1 MSSFYGNNNTT
12 PTGGITPGEAEAK
25 AADAKNHIIFSKT
38 EPTIQKAGD
47 IWVVI
52 GEFADKNT
60 TSTEGENNG

>member
-1 MSSFYGNNNTT
+1 MSSFYGN
-12 PTGGITPGEAEAK
+12 GISKEVMDKEIQEAN
-25 AADAKNHIIFSKT
+25 NHIIFSKT
-38 EPTIQKAGD
+38 EPTVQKAGD

>member
-1 MSSFYGNNNTT
+1 MSSFYGN
-12 PTGGITPGEAEAK
+12 GISKEVMDKEIQETN
-25 AADAKNHIIFSKT
+25 NHIIFSKT
-38 EPTIQKAGD
+38 EPTVQKAGN

>member
-1 MSSFYGNNNTT
+1 MSSFYGN
-12 PTGGITPGEAEAK
+12 GISKEVMDKEIQEAN
-25 AADAKNHIIFSKT
+25 NHIIFSKI
-38 EPTIQKAGD
+38 EPTVQKAGD

>member
-1 MSSFYGNNNTT
+1 MSSFYGN
-12 PTGGITPGEAEAK
+12 GISKEVMDKEIQETN
-25 AADAKNHIIFSKT
+25 NHIIFSKT
-38 EPTIQKAGD
+38 EPTVQKAGD

>member
-1 MSSFYGNNNTT
+1 MSSFYGNGVSKEIMDKEIQETN
-12 PTGGITPGEAEAK
+12 
-25 AADAKNHIIFSKT
+25 NHIIFSKT
-38 EPTIQKAGD
+38 EPTVQKAGD

>member
-1 MSSFYGNNNTT
+1 MSSFYGNSISKEIMDKEIQETN
-12 PTGGITPGEAEAK
+12 
-25 AADAKNHIIFSKT
+25 NHIIFSKT
-38 EPTIQKAGD
+38 EPTVQKAGD

>member
-1 MSSFYGNNNTT
+1 MSSFYGN
-12 PTGGITPGEAEAK
+12 GISKEIMDKEIQETN
-25 AADAKNHIIFSKT
+25 NHIIFSKIV
-38 EPTIQKAGD
+38 PTVQKAGD